1 MTNEELTREMK
12 ARRLK
17 PGGKNREQMLEC
29 IRKED
34 RTQGRINWAELR
46 PEGACQGQ
54 KLRVENRERKEEE
67 RQEEAALNLREV
79 GETEWEDMSS
89 SDEGGLTRR
98 EATLMNNAGDHASGR
113 PRSTNVRGRPKGRGR
128 TGNKGGR
135 HTRED
140 KVQDEGGGA
149 SQKRL

>member
-1 MTNEELTREMK
+1 M
-12 ARRLK
+12 
-17 PGGKNREQMLEC
+17 
-29 IRKED
+29 
-34 RTQGRINWAELR
+34 GRA
-46 PEGACQGQ
+46 
-54 KLRVENRERKEEE
+54 
-67 RQEEAALNLREV
+67 
-79 GETEWEDMSS
+79 GETEWKDMSS

-98 EATLMNNAGDHASGR
+98 KATLMNNAGDHASGR